1 MVFCTYC
8 GQSFTRDEHLER
20 HILTRELP
28 HPSLF
33 LGSSWANSIHL
44 DTNVKPFKC
53 FTCHMS
59 FARRDLLQRHYTVHG
74 RNQNNEEGLPPQ
86 GIIPKSAGRTPI
98 ACSNCAKTKTKC
110 DKKFP
115 CSRCA
120 QRNLKCTLRP
130 TRRVSK
136 GVQRV
141 GGPPE
146 GGTDNGSSSE
156 SSATEVRNVSG
167 GNSPT
172 HELQPQQSRPHS
184 PPHQLQQS
192 QQIPHG
198 QPQSQS
204 QSQSP
209 SVTHS
214 RNPSISLPVQAVAH
228 PPLEDKGLQ
237 LPLLH
242 TPPFLDQST
251 QNAMAHGTPSL
262 SPLPT
267 PAHGMNGFASS
278 TPMSGY
284 EDFVRTLRDQS
295 DTSSS
300 PQFMIDPW
308 NTMGMGA
315 DFDPMRI
322 DPSLLMSMNMDM
334 SMGPPPDG
342 ILGMLPDMSP
352 NQSFGPGQTPKQTPR
367 MDESF
372 SDLQIGSSASMF
384 YPSNRHSSIADAGI
398 PDLGAIIAA
407 QDGWTV
413 FRCTPSIPSSSCPR
427 TASLNLERL
436 ELSLKNHEGWSNWSP
451 SWDESDF
458 QQGGQIVVANFG
470 EATRDKLLAITQSFL
485 HKALDI
491 HKDGS
496 SSSSSGESPGSIA
509 SGSNFILLPPARVL
523 EYFLRSYANSFER
536 YYPTSAR
543 GVLDI
548 NELMQNYNDKA
559 SSLLILMM
567 IAQGAMNIPSVE
579 ARWLTGGLTEACRI
593 SLFDLIEKNIIM
605 AGDPIVLRAAL
616 LFTVQ
621 AAWSGDK
628 WQMDIAVGQR
638 GMYFAMLR
646 HSGILE
652 SRPVSSTPHLSGN
665 TTTDMLWRDWMQQ
678 ESQSRLIYSW
688 VMVDQDL
695 SLFHDTAP
703 LFSVTEFGAP
713 MPDSDRLWQAQTAPE
728 WSETFN
734 QVHEFSNGYSSVG
747 SGARPLSLRDLFR
760 LFLDDEIVI
769 QEVQEVHLT
778 PMHMR
783 LLLHPLQTLVCQY
796 CQLLSCFSDSIASRS
811 RNRAL
816 TAASTRV
823 RLEEV
828 QALLGRWYDLAKRYL
843 KANPMCPMMQANL
856 VMFHLI
862 SMNAVTNFSEM
873 ERLARREGIDGS
885 YQQILWMHKKCL
897 SDAQEAVVHA
907 GQILRLVREMPRGI
921 RPPWWSGSVYR
932 AALVVWTESLAYN
945 EPLNPN
951 QQGQYKQPSAT
962 FAVDRLPP
970 DHNMVLRYLS
980 RKEGTPTM
988 TKLDGS
994 MVPLDNGF
1002 AVLSHCIGVIDEGVA
1017 TRFSDGIRSKL
1028 EKLAR
1033 G

>member
-20 HILTRELP
+20 HILT
-28 HPSLF
+28 H
-33 LGSSWANSIHL
+33 
-44 DTNVKPFKC
+44 TNVKPFKC

-74 RNQNNEEGLPPQ
+74 RNQNNEEGLQPQ

-130 TRRVSK
+130 TRRASK

-141 GGPPE
+141 GGPSQ
-146 GGTDNGSSSE
+146 GGAGSGSSSE
-156 SSATEVRNVSG
+156 DGITEVLNASR
-167 GNSPT
+167 GNSPSHDAQHQQKNAQPSPNQT
-172 HELQPQQSRPHS
+172 QQPQQLPVSL
-184 PPHQLQQS
+184 PP
-192 QQIPHG
+192 
-198 QPQSQS
+198 PQR

-209 SVTHS
+209 SLTHS
-214 RNPSISLPVQAVAH
+214 RNPSISQSVQSISNPTPEEKPLQIPLAH
-228 PPLEDKGLQ
+228 
-237 LPLLH
+237 
-242 TPPFLDQST
+242 TSPFFDQSSSNT
-251 QNAMAHGTPSL
+251 L
-262 SPLPT
+262 SQAPT
-267 PAHGMNGFASS
+267 MLGFVTS

-284 EDFVRTLRDQS
+284 DDFVRTVQDAS
-295 DTSSS
+295 DNGSS
-300 PQFMIDPW
+300 PQFLMDPW
-308 NTMGMGA
+308 NTMAINA

-322 DPSLLMSMNMDM
+322 DPSLMM
-334 SMGPPPDG
+334 SMGMDLSMGPTSDS
-342 ILGMLPDMSP
+342 ILGMIPEMS
-352 NQSFGPGQTPKQTPR
+352 QSQTFGPVQTPITTPH

-427 TASLNLERL
+427 TARLNLERL
-436 ELSLKNHEGWSNWSP
+436 EHSLKNHEGWSQWAP
-451 SWDESDF
+451 SWDEADF
-458 QQGGQIVVANFG
+458 QQAGQVEVAKLH
-470 EATRDKLLAITQSFL
+470 ESTRDKLLAITQSFL

-496 SSSSSGESPGSIA
+496 SPSSSGESPGSIG
-509 SGSNFILLPPARVL
+509 SGSNFILLPPVRVL

-536 YYPTSAR
+536 YYPTTAR
-543 GVLDI
+543 GVLDT

-559 SSLLILMM
+559 SSLLVLMM

-579 ARWLTGGLTEACRI
+579 ARWLTGGFTEACRI
-593 SLFDLIEKNIIM
+593 SLFDLVEKNIIM

-628 WQMDIAVGQR
+628 WQMDIAMGQR

-652 SRPVSSTPHLSGN
+652 PRTTGASSHGN
-665 TTTDMLWRDWMQQ
+665 GNMTTDSLWRDWQQ
-678 ESQSRLIYSW
+678 HESRSRLIYSW

-713 MPDSDRLWQAQTAPE
+713 MPDSDQLWQAQSAPV
-728 WSETFN
+728 WSEMFN
-734 QVHEFSNGYSSVG
+734 HVHEFHNGYSSVG
-747 SGARPLSLRDLFR
+747 SGARPPSLRELFR
-760 LFLDDEIVI
+760 HFLDDEIVI
-769 QEVQEVHLT
+769 QDVQEIHLT
-778 PMHMR
+778 PMHLR

-796 CQLLSCFSDSIASRS
+796 CQLLSCFSDSVASRS

-828 QALLGRWYDLAKRYL
+828 QALLGRWFDLAQRYM
-843 KANPMCPMMQANL
+843 KSNPICLMMQANL

-862 SMNAVTNFSEM
+862 SMNAVTNFPEI
-873 ERLARREGIDGS
+873 ERFARREGTDGS
-885 YQQILWMHKKCL
+885 YQQMLWMHKKCL
-897 SDAQEAVVHA
+897 SDVQEAIVHA
-907 GQILRLVREMPRGI
+907 GQILRLVRDMPRGS
-921 RPPWWSGSVYR
+921 RPPWWPGAVYR
-932 AALVVWTESLAYN
+932 AALVMWTDSLN
-945 EPLNPN
+945 NKSLNPN
-951 QQGQYKQPSAT
+951 QQRSYQTANSA
-962 FAVDRLPP
+962 FPVDRLPS
-970 DHNMVLRYLS
+970 DHPTILRYMS
-980 RKEGTPTM
+980 RREGIPAM
-988 TKLDGS
+988 TKRDGTL
-994 MVPLDNGF
+994 VLLDNGF
-1002 AVLSHCIGVIDEGVA
+1002 SVLSHFIDIIDEGVA

>member
-20 HILTRELP
+20 HILT
-28 HPSLF
+28 H
-33 LGSSWANSIHL
+33 
-44 DTNVKPFKC
+44 TNVKPFKC

-130 TRRVSK
+130 TRRASK
-136 GVQRV
+136 GVQRI
-141 GGPPE
+141 GAPPE
-146 GGTDNGSSSE
+146 GGSGESSE
-156 SSATEVRNVSG
+156 SGSNTEQRNTSSNTSPSG
-167 GNSPT
+167 DAQIQLSNGETP
-172 HELQPQQSRPHS
+172 PQQLAP
-184 PPHQLQQS
+184 QLQKSSTPS
-192 QQIPHG
+192 QRH
-198 QPQSQS
+198 
-204 QSQSP
+204 SQSP
-209 SVTHS
+209 STTHS
-214 RNPSISLPVQAVAH
+214 RNPSVSQLVQ
-228 PPLEDKGLQ
+228 PPLHPSSEDKPMQ
-237 LPLLH
+237 LSLAN
-242 TPPFLDQST
+242 TPPFFDQSPNNPML
-251 QNAMAHGTPSL
+251 QAPALL

-267 PAHGMNGFASS
+267 PVSSMTGFVTS

-284 EDFVRTLRDQS
+284 DEFACTVRDQS
-295 DTSSS
+295 ENES
-300 PQFMIDPW
+300 PQFMINPW
-308 NTMGMGA
+308 NAMSLGT

-322 DPSLLMSMNMDM
+322 DPSLMMSMSMDM
-334 SMGPPPDG
+334 SMGPPDG
-342 ILGMLPDMSP
+342 ILGMIPEMSP
-352 NQSFGPGQTPKQTPR
+352 SQAYGPVQTPIQTPR

-384 YPSNRHSSIADAGI
+384 YPSNRHSSIADTGI

-427 TASLNLERL
+427 TARLNLERL
-436 ELSLKNHEGWSNWSP
+436 ELSLKNHEGWSNWIP
-451 SWDESDF
+451 SWDEADF
-458 QQGGQIVVANFG
+458 QQGGQIVVAQLQ
-470 EATRDKLLAITQSFL
+470 ESTRDKLLAITQSFL

-496 SSSSSGESPGSIA
+496 TSSSSGESPGSAA
-509 SGSNFILLPPARVL
+509 SHSNFVLLPPARVL
-523 EYFLRSYANSFER
+523 EYFLKSYANSFER

-543 GVLDI
+543 GILDT

-567 IAQGAMNIPSVE
+567 IAQGAMTIPSIE
-579 ARWLTGGLTEACRI
+579 ARWLTGGFTEACRI
-593 SLFDLIEKNIIM
+593 SLFDLIEKNIIL

-628 WQMDIAVGQR
+628 WQMDIAMGQR

-646 HSGILE
+646 HSGILD
-652 SRPVSSTPHLSGN
+652 SRPVSNPQLNG
-665 TTTDMLWRDWMQQ
+665 TTTTEMLWRDWMQQ
-678 ESQSRLIYSW
+678 ESRSRLIYSW

-703 LFSVTEFGAP
+703 LFSVIEFGAP
-713 MPDSDRLWQAQTAPE
+713 MPDSDRLWQSQTAVE
-728 WSETFN
+728 WSETFD

-760 LFLDDEIVI
+760 HFLDDEIVVQDI
-769 QEVQEVHLT
+769 QEVHLT
-778 PMHMR
+778 PMHLR

-796 CQLLSCFSDSIASRS
+796 CQLLSCFSDSVVSSRS

-828 QALLGRWYDLAKRYL
+828 QALLGRWFDLAQRYL
-843 KANPMCPMMQANL
+843 KSNPVCPMMQANL
-856 VMFHLI
+856 VIFHLI
-862 SMNAVTNFSEM
+862 SMNAVTNFPEI
-873 ERLARREGIDGS
+873 ERLARREGVDGT
-885 YQQILWMHKKCL
+885 YQQMLWMHKKCL
-897 SDAQEAVVHA
+897 SDIQEAITHA
-907 GQILRLVREMPRGI
+907 GQVLRLIREIPRGI
-921 RPPWWSGSVYR
+921 RPPWWAGAVYR
-932 AALVVWTESLAYN
+932 SALVLWTDSLTHN
-945 EPLNPN
+945 EPN
-951 QQGQYKQPSAT
+951 QQGSFQPSNAA
-962 FAVDRLPP
+962 FSVDRLPA
-970 DHNMVLRYLS
+970 DHQAIIRYMS
-980 RKEGTPTM
+980 RRE
-988 TKLDGS
+988 
-994 MVPLDNGF
+994 
-1002 AVLSHCIGVIDEGVA
+1002 VLSHCIDIIDEGVA
-1017 TRFSDGIRSKL
+1017 TRFSDGVRSKL